1 MAFLL
6 RLPPALD
13 ADARARCDRLGI
25 SLNALL
31 CVALDSYLRG
41 PELAPEVRG
50 AAGLVSAT
58 TSEAPIPPAPAP
70 EPRKKPVLT
79 APPLP
84 ALEPVPATAAP
95 VVLDR
100 AERRRLERLARKQR

>member
-41 PELAPEVRG
+41 PEPSSEVRQ
-50 AAGLVSAT
+50 AAGLVSVS
-58 TSEAPIPPAPAP
+58 TSRTNPEALPVGTAPVP
-70 EPRKKPVLT
+70 ERVPVREPDPVAVPVLS
-79 APPLP
+79 
-84 ALEPVPATAAP
+84 
-95 VVLDR
+95 R
-100 AERRRLERLARKQR
+100 AERRRLEREAKRR